1 MKKIIFNWFLIM
13 ACLTFG
19 TSVCFAKK
27 IFPKF
32 QINSAINK
40 ASISK
45 TADISV
51 SFRDVKT
58 GKNVYEF
65 NANKPMNPASTQ
77 KLVTLIPSMATLG
90 ENYEF
95 KTQLYVNKKNGN
107 IYLRVGADPYLTT
120 EDLKNML
127 AKLKNYKIYS
137 AKAFFVDDSI
147 TDSND
152 WGEGWQWD
160 DDMNPLMPK
169 FGAYNLDKNLIGVTV
184 SPTTSGAPAEIETDV
199 FYPVAFMNNIITGAA
214 NNIKLERKNYISPDV
229 INASGTVA
237 TETTIQVPINY
248 PRRYFVLRLKEI
260 LRNEQFAYYGEFGRV
275 KLPRGLMR
283 ISEVKHPISDAENDI
298 LKHSNNMIAETVF
311 KVAGGK
317 YAGGEGSAQNS
328 IDMLNDYYTKQGI
341 STENIRIVDGS
352 GVSKNNMLTS
362 NFMTQVLAMEANTP
376 EFEAFENHMATPG
389 EGTLTDRMLYFK
401 GKMHAKTGTL
411 SNVSAI
417 SGYLTTKNGKKYAF
431 SIMVTDAKS
440 KSADKK
446 AFEEYVLR
454 NAYEAL

>member
-1 MKKIIFNWFLIM
+1 MKKIIFNWFLII

-137 AKAFFVDDSI
+137 AKAFFVVDSI

-169 FGAYNLDKNLIGVTV
+169 FGAYNLDKNLIVITV
-184 SPTTSGAPAEIETDV
+184 SPTVLGAPGQIETDV
-199 FYPVAFMNNIITGAA
+199 FYPTVFMNNIVTGSV
-214 NNIKLERKNYISPDV
+214 NDIKLDRRNYISPDI
-229 INASGTVA
+229 INANGTVSS
-237 TETTIQVPINY
+237 TQTIQVPINF

-260 LRNEQFAYYGEFGRV
+260 LANQKVEYYGEF
-275 KLPRGLMR
+275 PRAITSKGSMLIAETKHS
-283 ISEVKHPISDAENDI
+283 ISAAEDDI
-298 LKHSNNMIAETVF
+298 LKSSNNMIAETVF
-311 KVAGGK
+311 KLAGGK
-317 YAGGEGSAQNS
+317 YTNSEGSAMNS
-328 IDMLNDYYTKQGI
+328 NEMLNNYYKKQGI
-341 STENIRIVDGS
+341 STENVKIVDGS
-352 GVSKNNMLTS
+352 GVSKNNLLTS
-362 NFMTQVLAMEANTP
+362 DFVSEVLVKESKDLNFKDFLS
-376 EFEAFENHMATPG
+376 HMASPG

-401 GKMHAKTGTL
+401 ENLKAKTGTL

-417 SGYLTTKNGKKYAF
+417 CGYLTSKKGKTYAF
-431 SIMVTDAKS
+431 SIMISDPKS
-440 KSADKK
+440 KSSDKK
-446 AFEEYVLR
+446 SFEEYLLR